1 MKTKINRRGWLKKAG
16 ISSSAALLGSTGIL
30 QAFPLEQQFE
40 SSNLPSDLIRLS
52 ANENPY
58 GPSGYVRKKIA
69 EGLDYACR
77 YPSFYPGQLLEKIAA
92 KEGVSTDSIVLT
104 AGSTEGLKMAGLM
117 YGMAGSEIVA
127 ATPTFLALMTYAAQF
142 GATINY
148 VPLDEQLAHDLPAM
162 ERAVTNRTSLVYLCN
177 PNNPTGTLLDGD
189 SFMDFGRRVSQKA
202 MVFIDEAYIDYIRT
216 PNYPTGVSLVKEGAQ
231 VIVAKTFSKV
241 YGLAGMRIGYLVTS
255 PKIAS
260 SLKSL
265 TMGGM
270 NIPALFAAEAA
281 LEDQSFYEKS
291 LALNEESKEQIY
303 QTLDRMGL
311 RYIRTHGNFV
321 FFKSGIPIR
330 ELQSRAERL
339 GVLVGRPFPPYN
351 DWCRISTG
359 TPAQTDKFCSVIS
372 TILMG

>member
-1 MKTKINRRGWLKKAG
+1 
-16 ISSSAALLGSTGIL
+16 
-30 QAFPLEQQFE
+30 
-40 SSNLPSDLIRLS
+40 
-52 ANENPY
+52 
-58 GPSGYVRKKIA
+58 
-69 EGLDYACR
+69 
-77 YPSFYPGQLLEKIAA
+77 
-92 KEGVSTDSIVLT
+92 
-104 AGSTEGLKMAGLM
+104 
-117 YGMAGSEIVA
+117 
-127 ATPTFLALMTYAAQF
+127 
-142 GATINY
+142 
-148 VPLDEQLAHDLPAM
+148 
-162 ERAVTNRTSLVYLCN
+162 
-177 PNNPTGTLLDGD
+177 
-189 SFMDFGRRVSQKA
+189 

-216 PNYPTGVSLVKEGAQ
+216 PNYPTGVSLVKEGSQ

>member
-1 MKTKINRRGWLKKAG
+1 MKNKINRRGWLKKAG
-16 ISSSAALLGSTGIL
+16 LSGSAALFGGSGIL
-30 QAFPLEQQFE
+30 QAFPADYQIEPP
-40 SSNLPSDLIRLS
+40 NLASDLIRLS

-58 GPSGYVRKKIA
+58 GPSGYVRKKII
-69 EGLDYACR
+69 EGFEYACR
-77 YPSFYPGQLLEKIAA
+77 YPSYYPGQLLEKIAT

-104 AGSTEGLKMAGLM
+104 AGSSEGLKMAGLM
-117 YGMAGSEIVA
+117 YGMDGSEIVA
-127 ATPTFLALMTYAAQF
+127 AAPTFLALMSYAAQF

-148 VPLDEQLAHDLPAM
+148 VPLDDQLKHDLPAM
-162 ERAVTNRTSLVYLCN
+162 EKAVNDRTSLVYLCN
-177 PNNPTGTLLDGD
+177 PNNPTGTLLEGN
-189 SFMDFGRRVSQKA
+189 SFMDFGRRISQKA
-202 MVFIDEAYIDYIRT
+202 MVFIDEAYIDYIRE
-216 PNYPTGVSLVKEGAQ
+216 PNYPTGVSLVKEGAS

-241 YGLAGMRIGYLVTS
+241 YGLAGMRIGYLVTT
-255 PKIAS
+255 PNIAN

-265 TMGGM
+265 AMGGM
-270 NIPALFAAEAA
+270 NIPAMFAAEAA
-281 LEDQSFYEKS
+281 LEDQTFYDKS
-291 LALNEESKEQIY
+291 LALNQEAKEQIY

-311 RYIRTHGNFV
+311 RYIQTHGNFV
-321 FFKSGIPIR
+321 FFRSGIPIR

>member
-1 MKTKINRRGWLKKAG
+1 MTKINRRGWLKKAG
-16 ISSSAALLGSTGIL
+16 LSGSAALLSGTGVL
-30 QAFPLEQQFE
+30 QAFPDNHGLH
-40 SSNLPSDLIRLS
+40 SSNMSSDLIRLS

-69 EGLDYACR
+69 EGMDYACR

-104 AGSTEGLKMAGLM
+104 AGSTEGLKMAGMM
-117 YGMAGSEIVA
+117 YGMAGNEIVA
-127 ATPTFLALMTYAAQF
+127 ATPTFLALMSYAAQF
-142 GATINY
+142 GAQINY
-148 VPLDEQLAHDLPAM
+148 VPLNEELVHDLPGM
-162 ERAVTNRTSLVYLCN
+162 ERAVTDQTALVYLCN
-177 PNNPTGTLLDGD
+177 PNNPTGTLLEGK
-189 SFMDFGRRVSQKA
+189 SFMDFGRRISKKS
-202 MVFIDEAYIDYIRT
+202 MVFIDEAYIDYIRE
-216 PNYPTGVSLVKEGAQ
+216 PNYPTGVSLVKEGAK

-241 YGLAGMRIGYLVTS
+241 YGLAGMRIGYLVTQ
-255 PKIAS
+255 PNIAA

-265 TMGGM
+265 SMGGM
-270 NIPALFAAEAA
+270 NIPAMFAAEAA
-281 LEDQSFYEKS
+281 LDDQSFYDKS
-291 LALNEESKEQIY
+291 LALNEEAKEQIY

-311 RYIRTHGNFV
+311 KYIRTHGNFV
-321 FFKSGIPIR
+321 FFQSGIPIQ

-359 TPAQTDKFCSVIS
+359 TPDQTAKFCSVIS

>member
-1 MKTKINRRGWLKKAG
+1 MTKINRRGWLKKAG
-16 ISSSAALLGSTGIL
+16 LSGSAALLSGTGVL
-30 QAFPLEQQFE
+30 QAFPDNHGLH
-40 SSNLPSDLIRLS
+40 SSNMSSDLIRLS

-69 EGLDYACR
+69 EGMDYACR

-104 AGSTEGLKMAGLM
+104 AGSTEGLKMAGMM

-127 ATPTFLALMTYAAQF
+127 ATPTFLALMSYAAQF
-142 GATINY
+142 GARINY
-148 VPLDEQLAHDLPAM
+148 VPLNDELVHDLPGM
-162 ERAVTNRTSLVYLCN
+162 ERAVTDQTALVYLCN
-177 PNNPTGTLLDGD
+177 PNNPTGTLLEGD
-189 SFMDFGRRVSQKA
+189 SFMDFGRRISKKS
-202 MVFIDEAYIDYIRT
+202 MVFIDEAYIDYIRE
-216 PNYPTGVSLVKEGAQ
+216 PNYPTGVSLVKEGAK

-241 YGLAGMRIGYLVTS
+241 YGLAGMRIGYLVTQ
-255 PKIAS
+255 PNIAS

-265 TMGGM
+265 SMGGM
-270 NIPALFAAEAA
+270 NIPAMFAAEAA
-281 LEDQSFYEKS
+281 LDDQSFYDKS
-291 LALNEESKEQIY
+291 LALNEEAKEQIY

-311 RYIRTHGNFV
+311 KYIRTHGNFV
-321 FFKSGIPIR
+321 FFKSGIPIQ

-359 TPAQTDKFCSVIS
+359 TPDQTTKFCSVIS

>member
-1 MKTKINRRGWLKKAG
+1 MKTTINRRGWLKKAG
-16 ISSSAALLGSTGIL
+16 LSGSAALFGGSGIL
-30 QAFPLEQQFE
+30 QAFPTKYQLE
-40 SSNLPSDLIRLS
+40 SSNSASDLIRLS

-69 EGLDYACR
+69 EGFDYACR
-77 YPSFYPGQLLEKIAA
+77 YPSYYPGQLLEKIAA
-92 KEGVSTDSIVLT
+92 KEGVNTDSIVLT

-127 ATPTFLALMTYAAQF
+127 AAPTFLALMSYAAQF

-148 VPLDEQLAHDLPAM
+148 VPLDDQLKHDLPAM
-162 ERAVTNRTSLVYLCN
+162 EKAVNNQTSLVYICN

-189 SFMDFGRRVSQKA
+189 SFMDFGRRISQKA
-202 MVFIDEAYIDYIRT
+202 MVFIDEAYIDYIREA
-216 PNYPTGVSLVKEGAQ
+216 NYPTGVSLVKEGAR
-231 VIVAKTFSKV
+231 VIVAKTFSKI
-241 YGLAGMRIGYLVTS
+241 YGLAGMRIGYLVA
-255 PKIAS
+255 PPHIAT

-281 LEDQSFYEKS
+281 LEDQSFYDKS
-291 LALNEESKEQIY
+291 LSLNQEAKEQIY

-311 RYIRTHGNFV
+311 RYIQTHGNFV
-321 FFKSGIPIR
+321 FFRSGIPIQ

-359 TPAQTDKFCSVIS
+359 TSAQTDKFCSVIS